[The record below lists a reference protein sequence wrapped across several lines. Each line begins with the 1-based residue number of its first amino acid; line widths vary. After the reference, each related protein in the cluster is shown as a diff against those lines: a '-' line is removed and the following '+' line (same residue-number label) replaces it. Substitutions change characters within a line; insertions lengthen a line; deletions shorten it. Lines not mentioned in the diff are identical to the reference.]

1 MIPPVVPSPWA
12 TLTYREALVLCEGLF
27 VLRETLQGIKVQPLH
42 DGHKLPRAGLE
53 IGEERESGQWL
64 MQAKHRIASDGVR
77 EVPGPSPTLPFST
90 HTDLHDLLG
99 SQAPN
104 EGIDGCQ
111 VPSSHICQLPD
122 EVLIQTLLLH
132 SWQGSSIHS
141 LG

>member
-1 MIPPVVPSPWA
+1 MPSPWV
-12 TLTYREALVLCEGLF
+12 TLIYREALVLCDDPF
-27 VLRETLQGIKVQPLH
+27 VLRQTLHRIKVQPLH

-64 MQAKHRIASDGVR
+64 MGAKHRIASDGVR
-77 EVPGPSPTLPFST
+77 EVLGPSTTLPFSS
-90 HTDLHDLLG
+90 HADLHDLLG

-132 SWQGSSIHS
+132 SWQGSSIHR